1 MDTRLATKE
10 LRLQQWA
17 DIIRDRKESGLKVDD
32 YCELNNISRNAYYY
46 WLKKLKIAA
55 LEASK
60 VTFTELPVPVQHKTK
75 QEVSSEIS
83 IQLNDAIIQVR
94 DGASS
99 ELLKV
104 VVEVLKN
111 VE

>member
-17 DIIRDRKESGLKVDD
+17 AIIRDCKESGLRVDA

-46 WLKKLKIAA
+46 WLKKLKVAA
-55 LEASK
+55 LEASNI
-60 VTFTELPVPVQHKTK
+60 TFTELPAPVQC
-75 QEVSSEIS
+75 QLEPEVSSEIS
-83 IQLNDAIIQVR
+83 IQLNDAVIQVR

-111 VE
+111 AK